1 MANLTGNIPVC
12 YTNLMAHRKKMQ
24 YSATKEIKAIARE
37 RVGTVR
43 PSRVIASKAWKAK
56 QVRWYLK
63 DLEMENR

>member
-1 MANLTGNIPVC
+1 
-12 YTNLMAHRKKMQ
+12 MAHRKKMQ